1 MARNPCMVILIN
13 LTDNVS
19 FNISVILLLRLLLKL
34 QISYEEHVVPYV
46 MLLVYMIAEP
56 ICTI

>member
-13 LTDNVS
+13 LANNVS

-34 QISYEEHVVPYV
+34 QISNEEHVVPYV
-46 MLLVYMIAEP
+46 VLLVYMIAEP
-56 ICTI
+56 IRAI